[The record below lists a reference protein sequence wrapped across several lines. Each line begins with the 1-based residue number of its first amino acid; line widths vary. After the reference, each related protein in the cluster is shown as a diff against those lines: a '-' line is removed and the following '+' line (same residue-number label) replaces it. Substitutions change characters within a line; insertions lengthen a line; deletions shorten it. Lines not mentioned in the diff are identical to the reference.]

1 MNLRPFLLGVMLML
15 PAFAPGANRIVLP
28 TAVTPSHY
36 DLQIIPD
43 AAAATFSGTVQ
54 IAIEVHEATAA
65 IALNAAELVFSKAA
79 LSGESAAP
87 RIAYDAER
95 EIATITFAHSIQ
107 PGHYVLSIAYTGTI
121 KESPA
126 GFFYLDYDSAA
137 GRRRAL
143 FTQFE
148 NSDARRF
155 FPGWD
160 EPNHKATFTLTV
172 TAPRDQM
179 VVSNMPIAR
188 RQLLA
193 GGMDRVLFQTTPKMS
208 TYLLFLGMGDFERV
222 SRPVNGVELG
232 VVFRR
237 GDREKATF
245 ALEEAA
251 RILPFYED
259 YFGVRYPLPK
269 LDLIAGP
276 GQSQFFGA
284 MENWGAIFFFDR
296 DLLVDPK
303 LSTQDDRITVYIDI
317 AHEMSH
323 QWFGDLV
330 TMDWWDDLW
339 LNEGFAEWM
348 EYKAA
353 DRFHPEWNIWLEA
366 QSGRE
371 LALDLDSRKGTHPVI
386 EPISDV
392 LQANQAFDRIT
403 YNKGMSVIRM
413 LEHYVGPI
421 AFREGIR
428 KYIQAHEYG
437 NTVTDDL
444 WRELDRTSH
453 APVTAIAHEFTLQAG
468 IPLIRV
474 ARTATGIH
482 LSQDRF
488 ATDDTA
494 PQRTRWQVPVIERP
508 LGAGSQW
515 SGLVSRGAP
524 VDLPLSGDVPPVVNA
539 GQNGYFRTLYAPDLI
554 ASLTARFGALNA
566 ADQLGILHD
575 TGALGLAG
583 YEPLPDAL
591 EAAQHVRPNTDPV
604 VQRAAAMQLAAIA
617 ELYRDLPGRRAFQ
630 AYAINVLTPLLA
642 QVDWTVRPDES
653 TNVRL
658 LRSSLLRTLGY
669 LDDPSVVGKA
679 RQLFAHF
686 LQNPDSLTGDLRADV
701 LSILAM
707 HADKATWEQ
716 LHNLAH
722 AAPSETEKDRY
733 FALLGSVHD
742 PVLARHALDL
752 TLTPEPET
760 TIRPD
765 ILRSVAIYYPD
776 IAFDF
781 AVAHLATVNT
791 WLEVDS
797 RSQFEVR
804 LLSRGQNAASIDKLK
819 GYAKAHIPP
828 SARRPAEVAAALIGY
843 RVRARRDALP
853 QVDHWLQAHP
863 P

>member
-1 MNLRPFLLGVMLML
+1 MDLRPFLVGVMLMMASL
-15 PAFAPGANRIVLP
+15 PAFAQGAKRIVLP
-28 TAVTPSHY
+28 TTVTPSHY
-36 DLQIIPD
+36 DLQIVPD
-43 AAAATFSGTVQ
+43 AAAATFSGAVQ

-65 IALNAAELVFSKAA
+65 ITLNAAELLFSKVS

-87 RIAYDAER
+87 QITYDAER

-107 PGHYVLSIAYTGTI
+107 PGHYVLSIAYSGTI

-143 FTQFE
+143 FTQLE

-172 TAPRDQM
+172 TTPHDQM

-188 RQLLA
+188 RQPL
-193 GGMDRVLFQTTPKMS
+193 GGDAERVTFQTTPKMS
-208 TYLLFLGMGDFERV
+208 TYLLFFGMGDFERV
-222 SRPVNGVELG
+222 SRQVNGIELG
-232 VVFRR
+232 VVFKR
-237 GDREKATF
+237 GDREKASF
-245 ALEEAA
+245 ALKEAA

-303 LSTQDDRITVYIDI
+303 LSTQGDRMTVYIDI

-371 LALDLDSRKGTHPVI
+371 LAMDLDSRKGTHPVI
-386 EPISDV
+386 EPIADV

-413 LEHYVGPI
+413 LEHYVGPM

-428 KYIQAHEYG
+428 KYIKAHEYG

-444 WRELDRTSH
+444 WRALDRTSH
-453 APVTAIAHEFTLQAG
+453 AQVTTIAHEFTLQAG

-474 ARTATGIH
+474 ERTATGIH
-482 LSQDRF
+482 L
-488 ATDDTA
+488 DTG
-494 PQRTRWQVPVIERP
+494 PLRQRRYRTTAHALAR
-508 LGAGSQW
+508 
-515 SGLVSRGAP
+515 
-524 VDLPLSGDVPPVVNA
+524 SGD
-539 GQNGYFRTLYAPDLI
+539 
-554 ASLTARFGALNA
+554 
-566 ADQLGILHD
+566 
-575 TGALGLAG
+575 
-583 YEPLPDAL
+583 
-591 EAAQHVRPNTDPV
+591 
-604 VQRAAAMQLAAIA
+604 
-617 ELYRDLPGRRAFQ
+617 
-630 AYAINVLTPLLA
+630 
-642 QVDWTVRPDES
+642 
-653 TNVRL
+653 
-658 LRSSLLRTLGY
+658 
-669 LDDPSVVGKA
+669 
-679 RQLFAHF
+679 
-686 LQNPDSLTGDLRADV
+686 
-701 LSILAM
+701 
-707 HADKATWEQ
+707 
-716 LHNLAH
+716 
-722 AAPSETEKDRY
+722 
-733 FALLGSVHD
+733 
-742 PVLARHALDL
+742 
-752 TLTPEPET
+752 
-760 TIRPD
+760 
-765 ILRSVAIYYPD
+765 
-776 IAFDF
+776 
-781 AVAHLATVNT
+781 
-791 WLEVDS
+791 
-797 RSQFEVR
+797 
-804 LLSRGQNAASIDKLK
+804 
-819 GYAKAHIPP
+819 
-828 SARRPAEVAAALIGY
+828 
-843 RVRARRDALP
+843 
-853 QVDHWLQAHP
+853 
-863 P
+863 